1 MNRKLE
7 TFLMKTFLLSVIFFV
22 SSTYSFA
29 QDKAAKI
36 DELMS
41 LYHEYN
47 QFSGSVLVA
56 EKGEVIYKNGFGF
69 ANIEWDI
76 PNEADT
82 KFRLSSITKQFT
94 SMLIMMLVEKGKIK
108 LDAKISDYLT
118 DYRKDPGEKITIYN
132 LLTHT
137 SGIPDMSNR
146 TEELRKHYAVEEY
159 IDLFCSGD
167 LEFEPGTNVK
177 YCNSAYYLLGIII
190 EKVSGKKYE
199 EVLQEYILDPLGM
212 KNTGIDQFEKIIKR
226 RATSYQRNV
235 NIYKKDPY
243 FYMPNFFSAGFMY
256 STVEDLYLWDQA
268 LYSEKLLSKKYKD
281 IMFKPYFG
289 KYACGWGCY
298 KVQIGTTQDST
309 LLIVHTG
316 GISGSNSRIARL
328 VDDKHLIVLL
338 GNVYVGAEK
347 ILEISQQITNI
358 LYNVP
363 YNFPKK
369 SITETIIKTFEE
381 KGASFA
387 IKQYNDLKSNNPDS
401 YDYNIVNVLNVYG
414 YFLISENRIEEAI
427 EIFKLNVALY
437 PKSWNTYD
445 SLGEAY
451 LINGNKDLA
460 IKNYKISVE
469 LNPSRTKTVNLI
481 KQLQEKE

>member
-1 MNRKLE
+1 MNIINLAGQY
-7 TFLMKTFLLSVIFFV
+7 V
-22 SSTYSFA
+22 
-29 QDKAAKI
+29 
-36 DELMS
+36 
-41 LYHEYN
+41 
-47 QFSGSVLVA
+47 VA
-56 EKGEVIYKNGFGF
+56 EKGEVIYKNGFGL
-69 ANIEWDI
+69 ANIEWNI

-108 LDAKISDYLT
+108 LDAKVSDYLT
-118 DYRKDPGEKITIYN
+118 DYRKDSGEKITIYN

-137 SGIPDMSNR
+137 SGLPDMSNR
-146 TEELRKHYAVEEY
+146 VEDLRKHYSTEEY
-159 IDLFCSGD
+159 IDLYCSGD
-167 LEFEPGTNVK
+167 LEFEPGTNLK
-177 YCNSAYYLLGIII
+177 YCNSSYYLLGIII

-199 EVLQEYILDPLGM
+199 EVLQEYILNPLGM

-235 NIYKKDPY
+235 NTYMKDPY

-268 LYSEKLLSKKYKD
+268 LYTEKLLSKKYKD

-316 GISGSNSRIARL
+316 GTAGSNSRIARL
-328 VDDKHLIVLL
+328 VDHKHLIVLL

-358 LYNVP
+358 LYDVP

-369 SITETIIKTFEE
+369 SFIETLLETFEE
-381 KGASFA
+381 KGISTA
-387 IKQYNDLKSNNPDS
+387 IEQYNNLKDKQTR
-401 YDYNIVNVLNVYG
+401 
-414 YFLISENRIEEAI
+414 FLR
-427 EIFKLNVALY
+427 
-437 PKSWNTYD
+437 
-445 SLGEAY
+445 
-451 LINGNKDLA
+451 
-460 IKNYKISVE
+460 
-469 LNPSRTKTVNLI
+469 
-481 KQLQEKE
+481 LQH